1 MDNLMLDKLHSIQVE
16 ILDEIARIC
25 DSNNLDYF
33 LIGGTLLGAIRHK
46 GFIPWDDDLD
56 IAMPRDAYDKF
67 ISLCYSQL
75 SDEYILDSFENNSGY
90 WLPFIKIRKKN
101 TIYEEKAISAKRNI
115 PKGVWVDIFPL
126 DNVKYSKSMIQM
138 LQAKLVK
145 YIMGYIGRKQGYIQA
160 SSSVKKNILFN
171 FFRFINIPIAFKI
184 QHKIMTIWNDQET
197 RYFVNLGSQYNY
209 VKQTIPKDKYYPP
222 VKVEFEGKLYNA
234 PNDWDYILTR
244 IYGDYMQLPPV
255 EKRTSG
261 HHIVK
266 VDLGE

>member
-1 MDNLMLDKLHSIQVE
+1 MDDLMLNKLHNLQVQ
-16 ILDEIARIC
+16 ILDEIVRIC
-25 DSNNLDYF
+25 DSNNMDYF

-56 IAMPRDAYDKF
+56 IAMPRKSYDKF
-67 ISLCYSQL
+67 ISLCNS
-75 SDEYILDSFENNSGY
+75 EMNNKYILDLFENNSGY

-101 TIYEEKAISAKRNI
+101 TVCEEKTTSVNKYKH
-115 PKGVWVDIFPL
+115 KGVWVDIFPL
-126 DNVKYSKSMIQM
+126 DNVKHSKSTMQS

-145 YIMGYIGRKQGYIQA
+145 YIMHFIGIKQGYFTTT
-160 SSSVKKNILFN
+160 SVKQSVMFNI
-171 FFRFINIPIAFKI
+171 FRLISIDRAFKI
-184 QHKIMTIWNDQET
+184 QHKIMTLWNDQET

>member
-1 MDNLMLDKLHSIQVE
+1 MV
-16 ILDEIARIC
+16 
-25 DSNNLDYF
+25 
-33 LIGGTLLGAIRHK
+33 
-46 GFIPWDDDLD
+46 
-56 IAMPRDAYDKF
+56 
-67 ISLCYSQL
+67 
-75 SDEYILDSFENNSGY
+75 DSFENNSGY

-101 TIYEEKAISAKRNI
+101 TICEEKAISVKKYKH
-115 PKGVWVDIFPL
+115 KGVWVDIFPL
-126 DNVKYSKSMIQM
+126 DNVKNSKSIVQC

-145 YIMGYIGRKQGYIQA
+145 NITSFIGIKQGYFNT
-160 SSSVKKNILFN
+160 KRTILFN
-171 FFRFINIPIAFKI
+171 IVKFISIDTAFKI

>member
-1 MDNLMLDKLHSIQVE
+1 MDNLMLNKLHSIQVE
-16 ILDEIARIC
+16 ILDEIVRIC
-25 DSNNLDYF
+25 DSNRLDYF

-67 ISLCYSQL
+67 ISLCYSEL
-75 SDEYILDSFENNSGY
+75 SDDYILDSFKNNSGY

-101 TIYEEKAISAKRNI
+101 TIYDEKATSAKKNI

-126 DNVKYSKSMIQM
+126 DNVRYSKCMKQS
-138 LQAKLVK
+138 LQAILVK
-145 YIMGYIGRKQGYIQA
+145 YIKNYISVKQGYSYAA
-160 SSSVKKNILFN
+160 SIEGIILFN
-171 FFRFINIPIAFKI
+171 LFKFISVRRAFKI
-184 QHKIMTIWNDQET
+184 QHKIMTLWNDQET

>member
-1 MDNLMLDKLHSIQVE
+1 MDNILLSKLHSIQVE
-16 ILDEIARIC
+16 ILDEIVRIC
-25 DSNNLDYF
+25 DSNRLDYF

-46 GFIPWDDDLD
+46 GFIPWDDDID

-67 ISLCYSQL
+67 ISLCNSEL
-75 SDEYILDSFENNSGY
+75 SNKYMVDSFENNSGY
-90 WLPFIKIRKKN
+90 WLPFIKIRKRN
-101 TIYEEKAISAKRNI
+101 TVYEEKIISANKSI

-126 DNVKYSKSMIQM
+126 DNVKHLKSIVQF

-145 YIMGYIGRKQGYIQA
+145 YIRHFISIKQGYSTVTSI
-160 SSSVKKNILFN
+160 KGIILFN
-171 FFRFINIPIAFKI
+171 LFRLINTHTAFKI